1 MARASVAI
9 VYDFDGT
16 LAPGNM
22 QERGFI
28 PAIGMG
34 VPDFWREVKTLA
46 REHQGDEILAY
57 MSLMLRRASA
67 SEVQV
72 RKHDF
77 EEFGRRLRLFAGVED
92 YRDSNGTERLGW
104 FGRINQYAEASDLNI
119 QHFIIS
125 SGLRE
130 MIQGT
135 AIGQHFTRIYAS
147 SFAYDHHGVAA
158 WPALA
163 INYTTKTQYLFRIN
177 KGSLNVYD
185 NDVINRYVEHSKRP
199 VPFKNIIFLGDG
211 DTDIPCFRLVKDLLG
226 HSIAVYHPSKSG
238 ARTKA
243 ERLLKEERINY
254 FAPANYQEGKRLDRI
269 VKSILDKIQ
278 IDNYLDAFA
287 S

>member
-1 MARASVAI
+1 MAQASVAI

-34 VPDFWREVKTLA
+34 VPDFWTEVKRLA
-46 REHQGDEILAY
+46 REHEGDEILAY

-67 SEVQV
+67 NEVQV
-72 RKHDF
+72 RKSDF
-77 EEFGRRLRLFAGVED
+77 EEYGSRLKLFAGVEV
-92 YRDSNGTERLGW
+92 YRDGQGVQHLGW
-104 FGRINQYAEASDLNI
+104 FDRINQYGASSGLNI
-119 QHFIIS
+119 DHFIIS

-135 AIGQHFTRIYAS
+135 PIGNYFKQVYAS
-147 SFAYDHHGVAA
+147 SFAYDHHGIAT

-177 KGSLNVYD
+177 KGSLNVFD
-185 NDVINRYVEHSKRP
+185 NDVINRFVDHNKRP
-199 VPFKNIIFLGDG
+199 VPFKNIIFIGDG

-226 HSIAVYHPSKSG
+226 HSIAVYHPSKQN
-238 ARTKA
+238 ARKKP

-254 FAPANYQEGKRLDRI
+254 FAPANYQDGKRLDRI
-269 VKSILDKIQ
+269 VKAILDKIQ
-278 IDNYLDAFA
+278 IDSHLDNFT

>member
-34 VPDFWREVKTLA
+34 IPDFWREVKRLA
-46 REHQGDEILAY
+46 REHEGDEILAY
-57 MSLMLRRASA
+57 MSLMLRRAESN
-67 SEVQV
+67 EVQV
-72 RKHDF
+72 RKRDF
-77 EEFGRRLRLFAGVED
+77 EEFGRRLKLFAGVED
-92 YRDSNGTERLGW
+92 YQDSKGVDHLGW
-104 FGRINQYAEASDLNI
+104 FDRINVYGQTSNLNI

-135 AIGQHFTRIYAS
+135 TIGRHFTKIYAS
-147 SFAYDHHGVAA
+147 SFAYNHHGVAT

-177 KGSLNVYD
+177 KGSLAVYD

-199 VPFKNIIFLGDG
+199 VPFKNIIFIGDG
-211 DTDIPCFRLVKDLLG
+211 DTDIPCFRLVKNLLG
-226 HSIAVYHPSKSG
+226 HSIAVYHPSKRG
-238 ARTKA
+238 ARAKA
-243 ERLLKEERINY
+243 ERLLGEERINY
-254 FAPANYQEGKRLDRI
+254 FAPANYQDGKRLDRI
-269 VKSILDKIQ
+269 VKHILEKIQ
-278 IDNYLDAFA
+278 IDNSLDTFA